1 MRKFYALLS
10 LLLLMAC
17 SKSTPQLE
25 NLNSELWKNDRNGCT
40 GKRKEMLASL
50 EAQQDKLL
58 SLKETQI
65 VTLLGRPDN
74 NELYERNQKF
84 YYYHINPAPAC
95 ANADSVQ
102 LQLEIRF
109 NALGYSKEIYIK

>member
-1 MRKFYALLS
+1 MRRFSALLS

-25 NLNSELWKNDRNGCT
+25 NIDTESWKNDRNACA
-40 GKRKEMLASL
+40 GKRQEMLDAL
-50 EAQQDKLL
+50 KVQQDKLL
-58 SLKETQI
+58 ALKETQI
-65 VTLLGRPDN
+65 VALLGRPDN

-84 YYYHINPAPAC
+84 YYYYITPAPAC
-95 ANADSVQ
+95 ENPASAS

>member
-1 MRKFYALLS
+1 MRGLFALFS
-10 LLLLMAC
+10 CILLFSCGKALPELDNFDTETW
-17 SKSTPQLE
+17 KS
-25 NLNSELWKNDRNGCT
+25 DRNACLD
-40 GKRKEMLASL
+40 KRLSMKKILL
-50 EAQQDKLL
+50 EQKDKLL
-58 SLKETQI
+58 ALKETQI

-84 YYYHINPAPAC
+84 YYYYLTPAPVC
-95 ANADSVQ
+95 GQPSETT

>member
-1 MRKFYALLS
+1 MKKFYALLS
-10 LLLLMAC
+10 LLLLMGC

-25 NLNSELWKNDRNGCT
+25 NLDTELWKNDRNACT

-50 EAQQDKLL
+50 EAQQEKLL
-58 SLKETQI
+58 ALKETQI
-65 VTLLGRPDN
+65 ITLLGRPDN

-84 YYYHINPAPAC
+84 YYYYITPAPAC
-95 ANADSVQ
+95 ENADSISV
-102 LQLEIRF
+102 QLEIRF